1 MWDDADDDDD
11 DDSEAGWQIFATDF
25 REKSDESVEEEVEV
39 EVEVTSGVVAL
50 AVVLFTFEEY
60 RYLLLFS
67 VVPAST
73 EFGVK
78 M

>member
-1 MWDDADDDDD
+1 M
-11 DDSEAGWQIFATDF
+11 
-25 REKSDESVEEEVEV
+25 EEEVEV
-39 EVEVTSGVVAL
+39 EVEVASGVVTL